1 MDLDV
6 LNVNQVSGHSV
17 IDADLGIGGRRLMV
31 LSGIAI
37 PFWSVD
43 SDELHQTDCRVN
55 LRVQAGNVESATIH
69 VGLASIRNDDSSWVF
84 ASDVARW
91 EVNAAGELILIVHLA
106 LLGEPSSLYRFSYQV
121 VLTTRV
127 VTTEISGKIRWKPG
141 VFTPPGSALTA
152 SAIGPLLRVTLNER
166 TVTKFAGS
174 STTFAYENETLKPI
188 GAGEIVNVRL
198 TDGEYLADYRISGC
212 PKGIELKVT
221 VEPVGF
227 PPGVKYVT
235 FPEQNG
241 GDVVNLSVANPSRTN
256 VDFRVDV
263 YRGPK

>member
-37 PFWSVD
+37 PSWTVD

-55 LRVQAGNVESATIH
+55 LRVQAGNVESASIY
-69 VGLASIRNDDSSWVF
+69 VGLASIRNDDTSWVF

-91 EVNAAGELILIVHLA
+91 EVNGAGELILIVHLA

-141 VFTPPGSALTA
+141 VFAPPESALTA
-152 SAIGPLLRVTLNER
+152 SGIGPLLRVSLNER
-166 TVTKFAGS
+166 TVTRIAGS
-174 STTFAYENETLKPI
+174 STSFGFENETLRPI
-188 GAGEIVNVRL
+188 GAGEIVNVL
-198 TDGEYLADYRISGC
+198 LAEGEYSADYRISGC

-221 VEPVGF
+221 VDPVGF
-227 PPGVKYVT
+227 PPGKIYVT

-241 GDVVNLSVANPSRTN
+241 GDVVKLSVADPSRTN
-256 VDFRVDV
+256 VDFRVDIH
-263 YRGPK
+263 RGPK